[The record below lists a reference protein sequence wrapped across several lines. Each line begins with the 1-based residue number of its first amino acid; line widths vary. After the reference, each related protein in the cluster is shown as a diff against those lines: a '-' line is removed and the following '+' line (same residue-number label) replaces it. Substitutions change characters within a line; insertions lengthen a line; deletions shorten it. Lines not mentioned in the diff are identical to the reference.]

1 MHKHQALIEKINV
14 QAAAARPFFL
24 LVDFMAECPVL
35 FSPEDLEKEH
45 ILVDFPN
52 WKNTVDREVDSDPV
66 TLEKHEIG
74 FANYLE
80 QYQKV
85 HAHLLYGNS
94 FLTNLTAATPVE
106 TSASLADIFAASK
119 AKYKIRFR
127 DEWVCFSP
135 ETFIR
140 IENKRISTFPMKGTI
155 DAALPD
161 AAAQLLNDPK
171 ETAEHY
177 TIVDL
182 LRNDL
187 SMVATNVS
195 VKKFRYLDTIHTRH
209 KTLLQA
215 SSQIEG
221 RLPADFREHLGEIIF
236 TLLPAGSI
244 SGAPKKKTLEI
255 IREAET
261 YDRGFYTGTAF
272 YYDGRNLDSCVLI
285 RFIEKTPGGFVYKSG
300 GGITIHSQPE
310 KEYRELLDKIYVPA
324 V

>member
-1 MHKHQALIEKINV
+1 MAQAPLC
-14 QAAAARPFFL
+14 FT
-24 LVDFMAECPVL
+24 
-35 FSPEDLEKEH
+35 PEEFDNAG

-52 WKNTVDREVDSDPV
+52 WKNSSDGVEEIQPV
-66 TLEKHEIG
+66 VLEKHETG
-74 FANYLE
+74 YPDYLG
-80 QYQKV
+80 QYQTV
-85 HAHLLYGNS
+85 MRHLRYGNS

-106 TSASLADIFAASK
+106 TSSSLRDIFHASR
-119 AKYKIRFR
+119 AKYKILFR

-140 IENKRISTFPMKGTI
+140 IEGQCISTYPMKGTI
-155 DAALPD
+155 DAAIPN
-161 AAAQLLNDPK
+161 AAEKLLNDAK

-187 SMVATNVS
+187 SMVATDVQ
-195 VKKFRYLDTIHTRH
+195 VKTFRYLDTIHTRH

-236 TLLPAGSI
+236 ALLPAGSI
-244 SGAPKKKTLEI
+244 SGAPKKKTVEI

-285 RFIEKTPGGFVYKSG
+285 RFIENTPKGLVYKSG